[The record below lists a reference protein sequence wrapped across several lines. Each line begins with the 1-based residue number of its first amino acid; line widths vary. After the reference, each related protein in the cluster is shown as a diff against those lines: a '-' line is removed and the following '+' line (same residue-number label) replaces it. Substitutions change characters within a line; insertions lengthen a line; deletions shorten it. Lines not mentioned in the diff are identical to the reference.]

1 MVFSKP
7 FWEVLVKPVML
18 PFLLIALI
26 DGALTVYGT
35 SKALGGTPVLS
46 LAAGLIVGLGVLIT
60 LLSTF
65 DIWGTWHPVLRESAF
80 INLLLRCLWGTALLY
95 DWGTSA
101 WGLSELMGGGSLESP
116 PSAAELVRI
125 AVVAAAGLV
134 VSGSTIVVA
143 FMTYNERREGAGST
157 A

>member
-1 MVFSKP
+1 
-7 FWEVLVKPVML
+7 
-18 PFLLIALI
+18 
-26 DGALTVYGT
+26 
-35 SKALGGTPVLS
+35 
-46 LAAGLIVGLGVLIT
+46 
-60 LLSTF
+60 
-65 DIWGTWHPVLRESAF
+65 
-80 INLLLRCLWGTALLY
+80 
-95 DWGTSA
+95 
-101 WGLSELMGGGSLESP
+101 MGGGSLESP